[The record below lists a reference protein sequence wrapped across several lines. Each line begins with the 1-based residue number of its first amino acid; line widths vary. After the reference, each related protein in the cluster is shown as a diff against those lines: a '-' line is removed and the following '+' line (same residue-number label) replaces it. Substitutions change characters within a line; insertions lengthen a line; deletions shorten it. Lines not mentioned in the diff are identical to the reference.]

1 MHCTVVVLQFIVFVW
16 VLSLGQSLCSHP
28 VCEASLGPEE
38 QSLVLSDE
46 GECVKRCGP
55 LNVSLA
61 ADVCRAKRHA
71 AIKTVRIPQ
80 ITDLRALIEDPRL
93 NLKVKKYI

>member
-1 MHCTVVVLQFIVFVW
+1 M
-16 VLSLGQSLCSHP
+16 
-28 VCEASLGPEE
+28 CEAALGPEE

-55 LNVSLA
+55 LNVTLA

-80 ITDLRALIEDPRL
+80 ISDLRALIEDPRL
-93 NLKVKKYI
+93 NLKVEQ